1 MADDTHKIQKDPPEG
16 SRKTIEHELERQ
28 AGKTGERALGSG
40 PAGEGNDAS
49 GDPGSDGSK
58 GRAKG

>member
-1 MADDTHKIQKDPPEG
+1 MADDTHKLQKDPPEG

-28 AGKTGERALGSG
+28 AGKTGEAARGSG
-40 PAGEGNDAS
+40 RAEGNKDS